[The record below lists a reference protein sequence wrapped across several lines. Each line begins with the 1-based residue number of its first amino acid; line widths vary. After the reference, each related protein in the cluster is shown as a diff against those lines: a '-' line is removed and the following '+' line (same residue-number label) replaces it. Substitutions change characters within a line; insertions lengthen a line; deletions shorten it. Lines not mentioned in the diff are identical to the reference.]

1 MPEEG
6 FPRGILSLPVV
17 DRVDY
22 FSEFIMSHPIL
33 KMVFDDLMLQLYQAG
48 GPSLIFLLGPTGV
61 GKSTLLARLVKKVL
75 EKTLEKMQAN
85 PGYIPI
91 AGILAISPEFSQFD
105 WYDFYSRGLKALK
118 DPFIE
123 KEEKRRPTK
132 RNLRS
137 AFESA
142 LKNRNLDFFYVDEAH
157 NFCKVPTG
165 KRLVDQTDCLKSISN
180 CSQVTMLLTS
190 TYQAGTLLNLNDQLC
205 RRSAT
210 IHFPRYCI
218 GTKQQQKVF
227 RSVIQ
232 NLSLHLP
239 LPETPNFSERWDYLY
254 ERSCGCFG
262 TMKDWFTRTLG
273 AVLEK
278 NPQAH
283 TILFED
289 LEKYA
294 LPASQC
300 KVIMKAILEGEMM
313 MKENEEDI
321 KTLRQGLGLPDKA
334 GSANT
339 ASDGGNAG
347 KEKNSKSK
355 HKDVGKPK
363 PRSYPVGKTDYE
375 NESLPSDEAV

>member
-1 MPEEG
+1 MTEEG
-6 FPRGILSLPVV
+6 FPREILNLTVN

-22 FSEFIMSHPIL
+22 FSKFIMSHPIL
-33 KMVFDDLMLQLYQAG
+33 KTVFDELMLMLYQAG

-61 GKSTLLARLVKKVL
+61 GKSTLLARLVEKVL
-75 EKTLEKMQAN
+75 EKTLVKMQIN

-91 AGILAISPEFSQFD
+91 AGVLAISPEFSQFD
-105 WYDFYSRGLKALK
+105 WYDFYTRGLKALK

-123 KEEKRRPTK
+123 KEENRRPTK

-142 LKNRNLDFFYVDEAH
+142 LKNRNLDFFYIDEAH

-165 KRLVDQTDCLKSISN
+165 KQLVDQTDCLKSISN
-180 CSQVTMLLTS
+180 CSQVSMLLTS
-190 TYQAGTLLNLNDQLC
+190 TYQAETLLNLNDQLC

-210 IHFPRYCI
+210 IHFPRYRI
-218 GTKQQQKVF
+218 DTKQQQKVF
-227 RSVIQ
+227 KIVIK

-239 LPETPNFSERWDYLY
+239 LSETPDFRENWDFLY

-278 NPQAH
+278 NPQAN
-283 TILFED
+283 TILFKD

-294 LPASQC
+294 LPVNQC
-300 KVIMKAILEGEMM
+300 KVIMKAIVAGEKMR
-313 MKENEEDI
+313 KI
-321 KTLRQGLGLPDKA
+321 
-334 GSANT
+334 
-339 ASDGGNAG
+339 
-347 KEKNSKSK
+347 
-355 HKDVGKPK
+355 
-363 PRSYPVGKTDYE
+363 
-375 NESLPSDEAV
+375 